1 MKILKAIL
9 VVLLL
14 LSAAACSSENT
25 VKDSDR
31 VVVEYNAQMWAQV
44 GVLAASIGT
53 SAPDAATALYQL
65 SLDGSAASKHLV
77 TIWGP
82 PKVAP
87 PPYSTA
93 NLQTA
98 IKQSAAAHASVWLH
112 PMAIAGYAAMAL
124 LAGLKIAGS
133 FFPGVGTF
141 VSSAAGNAI
150 EAIAGGIIDLKHQ
163 ADSAPDDKI
172 HLSDI
177 QQKVTELRETPG
189 VNAILEK
196 AHVAKL
202 VDSAM
207 AATSSPA
214 PAPAAAAPPV

>member
-1 MKILKAIL
+1 MRVWKAVL
-9 VVLLL
+9 VAVLL
-14 LSAAACSSENT
+14 LSAAACSSQDT

-77 TIWGP
+77 TIWGS

-87 PPYSTA
+87 PPYSTS
-93 NLQTA
+93 NLETA
-98 IKQSAAAHASVWLH
+98 IKQSAAAHASIWLH

-124 LAGLKIAGS
+124 LAGLKVAGT

-141 VSSAAGNAI
+141 LSSAAGNAI
-150 EAIAGGIIDLKHQ
+150 KAIASGIIDLKHQ

-172 HLSDI
+172 HLADI
-177 QQKVTELRETPG
+177 QQKVTELRATPG
-189 VNAILEK
+189 VSKILEK
-196 AHVAKL
+196 AHVDKL
-202 VDSAM
+202 VE
-207 AATSSPA
+207 SSIAA
-214 PAPAAAAPPV
+214 PAQSPEPPAVSS